1 MANANHYLTPVWD
14 APANVH
20 VAMTL
25 RTGGVSS
32 GQFASLNPAIHV
44 NDDLAAVTENRA
56 LIKQMLNLPSEPVWL
71 EQTHSNIV
79 VRADVMTA
87 SPLKDWQSC
96 CTADASFTSQAGVVC
111 AVMTAD
117 CLPLAFC
124 SKDGEKIAAVHA
136 GWKGLLAGIIT
147 NTVAA
152 LLDTTPDLSGFK
164 NLKGLKPSDLLVWL
178 APAIGAEKFEVG
190 SEVRELFIQK
200 NPAFAAAFR
209 PAAPEKY
216 LADIY
221 KLAKIE
227 LAGLGVRQIVGG
239 EFCTVSDPERFYSYR
254 RDNSTGRM
262 ATLIW
267 KD

>member
-1 MANANHYLTPVWD
+1 MANAKHYLTPVWD

-25 RTGGVSS
+25 RTGGVSA
-32 GQFASLNPAIHV
+32 GQFASLNPATHV

-56 LIKQMLNLPSEPVWL
+56 LIKQILNLPSEPVWL
-71 EQTHSNIV
+71 NQVHSDV
-79 VRADVMTA
+79 VINLDL
-87 SPLKDWQSC
+87 PGFKNLKGLEN
-96 CTADASFTSQAGVVC
+96 ADASFTSQSGVVC

-136 GWKGLLAGIIT
+136 GWKGLLAGVIT

-221 KLAKIE
+221 QLAKIE
-227 LAGLGVRQIVGG
+227 LAGLGVTQIVGG

>member
-1 MANANHYLTPVWD
+1 MANVNYLTPNWT

-20 VAMTL
+20 AAITL
-25 RTGGVSS
+25 RSGGVSI
-32 GQFASLNPAIHV
+32 GKFASLNPASHV
-44 NDDLAAVTENRA
+44 NDNPEAVEKNRA
-56 LIKQMLNLPSEPVWL
+56 IIKKILNLPSEPVWL
-71 EQTHSNIV
+71 QQVHSNTV
-79 VRADVMTA
+79 VNLDQAGFENLEGLAV
-87 SPLKDWQSC
+87 
-96 CTADASFTSQAGVVC
+96 ADASFTAQSDVVC
-111 AVMTAD
+111 AVLTAD

-124 SKDGEKIAAVHA
+124 SKDGQKVAAVHA

-152 LLDTTPDLSGFK
+152 LET
-164 NLKGLKPSDLLVWL
+164 NELLVWL

-190 SEVRELFIQK
+190 GEVRDLFIAK
-200 NPAFAAAFR
+200 NPAFAVAFR
-209 PAAPEKY
+209 PHLNGKW

-221 KLAKIE
+221 QLARIE
-227 LAGLGVRQIVGG
+227 LANLGVTEIFGG